1 MPTFEDVK
9 NSGTSDNP
17 TEGQSTNDK
26 IFDEFCADRE
36 SVAALGV
43 TDEELRE
50 LSRASLLG
58 TLTCKEDVLFILQQI
73 RKAVNPADPPA
84 NEPSIPD
91 VIAMIETM
99 RRAALAKLNE
109 SDSLN
114 IVLRSLAAWR
124 RVKLMLNRRNHSSPS
139 YRTD

>member
-1 MPTFEDVK
+1 MLYDLNLPEVLCVDGPVSKLPTEARDKMPTFEDVK

-73 RKAVNPADPPA
+73 RK
-84 NEPSIPD
+84 
-91 VIAMIETM
+91 
-99 RRAALAKLNE
+99 
-109 SDSLN
+109 
-114 IVLRSLAAWR
+114 
-124 RVKLMLNRRNHSSPS
+124 
-139 YRTD
+139 